1 MLSQRSCPYECGR
14 RARMH
19 ILWDLEPVARR
30 GNLDASAGEFVTRSW
45 RGHAPS
51 TRREH
56 GEANARQGARRSHRL
71 AVNRMDAVFD
81 LTADEQ
87 GRFWFTLKGTEG
99 EPLLVGLKSNGRI
112 PAGID
117 VLHVRKA
124 VRDIHHFIPHLASD
138 GAFVVLKD
146 TNGEVLAKSPHVPKQ
161 TLKALVA
168 KIQDLA
174 PVAGIHEDRPTPT
187 AAH

>member
-1 MLSQRSCPYECGR
+1 M
-14 RARMH
+14 A
-19 ILWDLEPVARR
+19 
-30 GNLDASAGEFVTRSW
+30 VTRM
-45 RGHAPS
+45 
-51 TRREH
+51 
-56 GEANARQGARRSHRL
+56 N
-71 AVNRMDAVFD
+71 AVFD

-87 GRFWFTLKGTEG
+87 GRYWFTLKGTEG
-99 EPLLVGLKSNGRI
+99 EPLLVGLKSAGRI

-124 VRDIHHFIPHLASD
+124 VRDIHHFVPHLASD

-174 PVAGIHEDRPTPT
+174 PVAGIHEERDSPSPATS
-187 AAH
+187 H